1 MPGLRTYE
9 GSVAIVTGAAS
20 GIGKAIALE
29 LARRG
34 CEVMIADIDVAESD
48 AVVAAI
54 HVSGGRASASALDV
68 ADHSA
73 VKALVDRTM
82 ADNGRLDYLFNNAG
96 IGVTGDAAEYT
107 LESWRRIVEVNFMG
121 VVHGVHAAYPA
132 MIQQGFGHI
141 VNIAST
147 AGLLPSP
154 SMVSY
159 SATKHA
165 VVGLSRALRIEAHSR
180 GVRVSA
186 VCPGVIRTPMLQG
199 GKHGILL
206 MPLAE
211 TEQRKFIGEFFEAFR
226 PMDPDV
232 FARRMLDRV
241 ARNEGSIVI
250 PGWWKVLWWLDRV
263 FPGVCARGARRR
275 FERDRRR
282 LADRLANMPRR
293 R

>member
-9 GSVAIVTGAAS
+9 GSEAIVTGAAS

-121 VVHGVHAAYPA
+121 VVHGVHAAYPT

-154 SMVSY
+154 SLVSY

-165 VVGLSRALRIEAHSR
+165 VVGLSRALRAEAHSR
-180 GVRVSA
+180 GVRVSV
-186 VCPGVIRTPMLQG
+186 VCPGVIRTPILQG

-232 FARRMLDRV
+232 FARRLLDRV
-241 ARNEGSIVI
+241 ARNEGTIVI
-250 PGWWKVLWWLDRV
+250 PGWWKLLWWLDRLL
-263 FPGVCARGARRR
+263 PGACAFGARRR
-275 FERDRRR
+275 FERERRR
-282 LADRLANMPRR
+282 LADRLATMPRGG
-293 R
+293 

>member
-121 VVHGVHAAYPA
+121 VVHGVHAAYPT

-154 SMVSY
+154 SLVSY

-165 VVGLSRALRIEAHSR
+165 VVGLSRALRAEAHSR
-180 GVRVSA
+180 GVRVSV
-186 VCPGVIRTPMLQG
+186 VCPGVIRTPILQG

-232 FARRMLDRV
+232 FARRLLDRV
-241 ARNEGSIVI
+241 ARNEGTIVI
-250 PGWWKVLWWLDRV
+250 PGWWKLLWWLDRLL
-263 FPGVCARGARRR
+263 PGACASGARRR
-275 FERDRRR
+275 FERERRR
-282 LADRLANMPRR
+282 LADRLATMPRGG
-293 R
+293 